1 MELAGERRRV
11 ARLEERL
18 RECEL
23 EVLGGRH
30 LGGIEKGSP
39 EKGRRRWVIVIDVD
53 NHSLLIDLKFI
64 IFVCLI
70 LNILLWI

>member
-39 EKGRRRWVIVIDVD
+39 EKGRRR
-53 NHSLLIDLKFI
+53 
-64 IFVCLI
+64 
-70 LNILLWI
+70 